1 MSVVSRSAFSNGSQ
15 NSGEISFKI
24 EGAIAA
30 TDQAPLARHLLLQV
44 TEELKDYLPNRR
56 VFSSMANLRNILQLE
71 PDSEM
76 YK

>member
-24 EGAIAA
+24 EGAIAV
-30 TDQAPLARHLLLQV
+30 TDQAPLVRHLLLQV
-44 TEELKDYLPNRR
+44 TEELMDYLPNRR